1 MRGPERSE
9 ATGAGWAASCRVSC
23 VPPLCLVFLL
33 EMKGSGERDF
43 SQRREMT
50 RTVLE
55 EGAGLVAARSVK
67 GCGCGAVG
75 RGVTMSRREFQS

>member
-1 MRGPERSE
+1 
-9 ATGAGWAASCRVSC
+9 
-23 VPPLCLVFLL
+23 
-33 EMKGSGERDF
+33 MKGSGERDF